1 MVKVIENGCVISL
14 EKRMANEIEV
24 WNGLEKKN

>member
-14 EKRMANEIEV
+14 EKEMANEMEV